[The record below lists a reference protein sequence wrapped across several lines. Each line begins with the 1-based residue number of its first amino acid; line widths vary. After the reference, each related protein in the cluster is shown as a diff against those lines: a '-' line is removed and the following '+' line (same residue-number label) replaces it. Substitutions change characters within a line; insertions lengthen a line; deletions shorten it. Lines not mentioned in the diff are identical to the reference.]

1 PLRGARLP
9 RLPPDRGLRGA
20 RQVERRVRDRPLA
33 APHRRQAR
41 PGLDGALDQEPARVP
56 PAHAHAELH
65 ARRGP
70 GDRDRRL
77 RPLRYQAAELG
88 ADAAQRGGDR
98 GHAVRL
104 GELLVA
110 LGQVAAV
117 AAELL
122 EEVLA
127 ARDLVRAVQV
137 LHAGVALDAVGGL
150 LLAAEERLLDELDVL
165 DVSVLVEEVPVRGL
179 DAVDRRPLPAVAGC
193 AAELLGRML
202 AEEELTAGVRLPRVR
217 LVLEAGLADASVAG
231 HTPIDAR
238 DRLAEVVAVERLE
251 HELLDLRN
259 LRLPVEAE
267 ERRSGLRPGEV
278 AERYALELLPEVVAR
293 RRQLGERILRRL
305 HGALEG
311 LDLVLQ
317 VLDVRLRL
325 AVDLLALDAH

>member
-1 PLRGARLP
+1 GAVAEEELLPGLGAEGRQLDADARLALHARDVVAAGAAVLAHELLAGGDVGRVGEPGRQVGRRGLLLAERHQVGGDGARLVVGEAEV
-9 RLPPDRGLRGA
+9 RHARDRGVA
-20 RQVERRVRDRPLA
+20 
-33 APHRRQAR
+33 
-41 PGLDGALDQEPARVP
+41 ARVLDP
-56 PAHAHAELH
+56 VVDPGRVGLLRDGGEVGRNVLVGAEL
-65 ARRGP
+65 P
-70 GDRDRRL
+70 
-77 RPLRYQAAELG
+77 
-88 ADAAQRGGDR
+88 
-98 GHAVRL
+98 
-104 GELLVA
+104 
-110 LGQVAAV
+110 
-117 AAELL
+117 
-122 EEVLA
+122 
-127 ARDLVRAVQV
+127 RDLVGGERVAGAAAERAVQV

-231 HTPIDAR
+231 HAPIDAR
-238 DRLAEVVAVERLE
+238 DRLVEVVAVELLE

-293 RRQLGERILRRL
+293 RR
-305 HGALEG
+305 
-311 LDLVLQ
+311 
-317 VLDVRLRL
+317 
-325 AVDLLALDAH
+325 